1 VKNAAFPP
9 SGKHSARQLRAY
21 VRDPSSHLER
31 WGREEGKSCRKA
43 EEGNR
48 KERTIAVDLG
58 AVGVWK
64 PGGLFVLEQ
73 LKA

>member
-1 VKNAAFPP
+1 M
-9 SGKHSARQLRAY
+9 
-21 VRDPSSHLER
+21 ER